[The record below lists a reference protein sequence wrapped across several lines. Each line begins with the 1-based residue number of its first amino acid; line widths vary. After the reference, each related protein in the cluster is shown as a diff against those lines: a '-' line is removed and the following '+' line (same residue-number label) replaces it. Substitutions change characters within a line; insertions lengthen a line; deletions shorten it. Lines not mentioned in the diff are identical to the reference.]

1 MNVNVTSSQM
11 NPRRIVA
18 GFVLVFAIAGCSSSQ
33 QTSAADS
40 VKQLDAA
47 CTKVRELNAQVDAL
61 NLDDKGSA
69 ALDDPTTKALLD
81 ETAAA
86 TAELAK
92 RVDTVA
98 TNNQGAVGK
107 LKRGFDKNRKLINEI
122 SSFATSESKDSMAD
136 KARKLRKVADII
148 GADSCAK

>member
-1 MNVNVTSSQM
+1 MRDPLIM
-11 NPRRIVA
+11 RRAALVAAIV
-18 GFVLVFAIAGCSSSQ
+18 IAVSGCSSSQ
-33 QTSAADS
+33 QKSAADS

-47 CTKVRELNAQVDAL
+47 CTKVRDLNAQVDAL
-61 NLDDKGSA
+61 NLEDKGAA
-69 ALDDPTTKALLD
+69 ALDDPKTKELLD

-92 RVDTVA
+92 QVDTAA
-98 TNNQGAVGK
+98 TNNQGAIGK
-107 LKRGFDKNRKLINEI
+107 LKRGFDKNRKLINEV
-122 SSFATSESKDSMAD
+122 SSFATSESKESLAD